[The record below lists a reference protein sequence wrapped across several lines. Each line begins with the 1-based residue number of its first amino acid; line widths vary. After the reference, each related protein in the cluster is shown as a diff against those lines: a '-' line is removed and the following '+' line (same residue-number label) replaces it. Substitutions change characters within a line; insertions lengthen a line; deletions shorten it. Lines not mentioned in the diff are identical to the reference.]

1 MAPQRTARVVLA
13 EDGVLIAEG
22 IAGLLRRFG
31 HDVVAV
37 VGDAV
42 KLRDAVSAYEPDLVV
57 TDVRMP
63 PGFSDEGLVA
73 AIELRRKYPDMAVMV
88 VSQYIEATY
97 AGELLDADGDSGVGY
112 LLKDRIADITEF
124 AGAVDRVLAG
134 GTVVDP
140 LIVKQLVRR
149 NRDPLAS
156 LSTREKDVIALMA
169 EGRSNAAI
177 AKTLHISEAAVAK
190 HVTGIFTRLNLIAT
204 EDDNRRVMAV
214 LRYLR

>member
-1 MAPQRTARVVLA
+1 MASQRTARVVLA

-42 KLRDAVSAYEPDLVV
+42 KLRDAVSAYLPDLVI

-73 AIELRRKYPDMAVMV
+73 AIELRRKYPEMAVMV

-97 AGELLDADGDSGVGY
+97 AGELLDVDGESGVGY

-124 AGAVDRVLAG
+124 AAAVDRVLTGA
-134 GTVVDP
+134 TVVDP
-140 LIVKQLVRR
+140 LVVKQLVRR
-149 NRDPLAS
+149 NRDPLAA
-156 LSTREKDVIALMA
+156 LSTREKEVLSHMA

-177 AKTLHISEAAVAK
+177 AKALFVSEAAVAK
-190 HVTGIFTRLNLIAT
+190 HVTGIFTRLGLIAT